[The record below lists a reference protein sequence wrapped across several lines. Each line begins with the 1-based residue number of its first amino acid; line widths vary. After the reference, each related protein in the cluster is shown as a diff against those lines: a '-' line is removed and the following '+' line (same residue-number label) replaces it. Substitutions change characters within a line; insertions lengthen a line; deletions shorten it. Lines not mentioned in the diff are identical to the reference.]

1 MLNAFIG
8 WFQSGSTVALVVTV
22 WLFFYAV
29 AIAWI
34 FLYRYFFLKGWLN
47 RENEAVQ
54 SLLGGADQI
63 NYDSALYPC
72 TRKGLNPSLMKA
84 CHDSSVKEATAG
96 LTVLSAIA
104 STSPF
109 VGLFGTVVG
118 VLQAFAGFKEG
129 VTLAIIAPAISEA
142 LVVTAMGIVVAVPA
156 YWAHLVL
163 KRKAYEV
170 TNALKIQIDI
180 AAARP

>member
-1 MLNAFIG
+1 MTAAFFD
-8 WFQSGSTVALVVTV
+8 WFQSGSAVALVVTA
-22 WLFFYAV
+22 WLFLYAL

-34 FLYRYFFLKGWLN
+34 FLYRYFFLKNWLK
-47 RENEAVQ
+47 RENEAVA
-54 SLLGGADQI
+54 SLLSGAEQV

-72 TRKGLNPSLMKA
+72 ARKGLNPSLMKA
-84 CHDSSVKEATAG
+84 CHDSAVKESTVG
-96 LTVLSAIA
+96 LTPLSAIA

-129 VTLAIIAPAISEA
+129 VTLSIIAPAISEA
-142 LVVTAMGIVVAVPA
+142 LVVTAMGIVVAIPA
-156 YWAHLVL
+156 YWAHLIL

-170 TNALKIQIDI
+170 VSALKIQIDI
-180 AAARP
+180 AAARS

>member
-1 MLNAFIG
+1 MANAFIG
-8 WFQSGSTVALVVTV
+8 WFDSGSTVALVVTV

-34 FLYRYFFLKGWLN
+34 FLYRYFFLKAWLK
-47 RENEAVQ
+47 RETDSAQ
-54 SLLGGADQI
+54 SLLSGDDQM
-63 NYDSALYPC
+63 DTQSALYPC
-72 TRKGLNPSLMKA
+72 ARKGLNPPLMKA
-84 CHDSSVKEATAG
+84 CYDSAVKESTSG
-96 LTVLSAIA
+96 LTTLSAIA

-129 VTLAIIAPAISEA
+129 VTLSIIAPAISEA

-170 TNALKIQIDI
+170 ANALKIQIDI
-180 AAARP
+180 AAARA